1 MVWQRGKK
9 SIAAFK
15 NAAID
20 KANVAATALSSQTQ
34 VYSHVFYKRSYR
46 SIPAFTN
53 QAYSH
58 SLRVYSRV
66 SITAAKNLRQY
77 LLSPQPPSTFT
88 PTSSLH
94 HNTGVGWLLVCFIR
108 TFLCKESVNTRVEE
122 GNNDV
127 SCSRERFLFILI
139 QYRD

>member
-53 QAYSH
+53 LKNVAIGLY
-58 SLRVYSRV
+58 LR
-66 SITAAKNLRQY
+66 LQ
-77 LLSPQPPSTFT
+77 
-88 PTSSLH
+88 
-94 HNTGVGWLLVCFIR
+94 
-108 TFLCKESVNTRVEE
+108 TRP
-122 GNNDV
+122 
-127 SCSRERFLFILI
+127 ILI
-139 QYRD
+139 ACGSIAAFL